1 MKKIVLALVMFGCGD
16 ELPDKNFGQECEVYH
31 DMYSHTVLFCG
42 GRDVENVE
50 DVFQVCNY
58 QHRADRQVEDCV
70 ANFDLMEFDDDCDV
84 QHVCWEER

>member
-1 MKKIVLALVMFGCGD
+1 MKKIVLALALFGCGD
-16 ELPDKNFGQECEVYH
+16 ELPDKDFGRECEVYH

-58 QHRADRQVEDCV
+58 QRRADRQVEDCV
-70 ANFDLMEFDDDCDV
+70 ANFDLLEFGDDCDA
-84 QHVCWEER
+84 QHICWEER